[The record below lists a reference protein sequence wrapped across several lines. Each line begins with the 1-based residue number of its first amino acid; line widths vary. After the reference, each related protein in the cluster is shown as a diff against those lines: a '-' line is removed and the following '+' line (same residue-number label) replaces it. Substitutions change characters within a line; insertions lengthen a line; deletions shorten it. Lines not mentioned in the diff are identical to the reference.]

1 MMAVYPS
8 FRTGEIREQIPNS
21 FPRTQSN
28 LLFSSRT
35 EVSFNAHEIFV
46 AKMDHEKPEVVM
58 PQIYEYASENTRP
71 TLSPD
76 FDFAL
81 EPSVEEPPN
90 VEDRRERRGES
101 LW

>member
-1 MMAVYPS
+1 MTA
-8 FRTGEIREQIPNS
+8 F
-21 FPRTQSN
+21 
-28 LLFSSRT
+28 T
-35 EVSFNAHEIFV
+35 EE
-46 AKMDHEKPEVVM
+46 MDHEKPEVVM
-58 PQIYEYASENTRP
+58 PQIYEYVRDHTRS

-81 EPSVEEPPN
+81 EPTIEEPPN